1 MACVKERRGKWV
13 ADWRDD
19 DGRRYWKSFDT
30 QEDANI
36 HLGKVTEKLKRG
48 TFQRPAEVPTVDA
61 VARDWLAEKAETVR
75 LSTLAQWEVH
85 LDLHILRAL
94 GPLRVDQVRVKHLE
108 VFRRERLAAGLKP
121 QTVNKLLTTASAVFA
136 YAMRHEYIDRNPAA
150 VVERPAGQ
158 G

>member
-48 TFQRPAEVPTVDA
+48 TFQRPAEVPT
-61 VARDWLAEKAETVR
+61 
-75 LSTLAQWEVH
+75 
-85 LDLHILRAL
+85 AL